1 MSNRLKDIDQI
12 AHLALILKMP
22 LSLILLGKR
31 NYADNIAPGA
41 KDLLKSGH
49 FVNSSDFSFLQMF
62 QRIK

>member
-31 NYADNIAPGA
+31 NYADNIAPECKG
-41 KDLLKSGH
+41 
-49 FVNSSDFSFLQMF
+49 FVEKRAFCKFFGFL
-62 QRIK
+62 ILANVSEN